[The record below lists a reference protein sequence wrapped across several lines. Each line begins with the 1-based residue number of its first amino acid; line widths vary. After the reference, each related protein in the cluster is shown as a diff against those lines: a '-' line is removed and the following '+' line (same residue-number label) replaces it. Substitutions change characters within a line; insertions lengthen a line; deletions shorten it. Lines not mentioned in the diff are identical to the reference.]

1 MIIKPILLHSSHS
14 CLKLATPNTS
24 HLQSCLSACVRFAP
38 TCSVSTY
45 DPASAPTTQLHPVS
59 ISLADQ
65 PKYGAVDSAASK
77 NYFPWSYVGDAHDP
91 NHQSVSVGT
100 ANNGLMRSV
109 AADIIKLAQLPLEAR
124 RCLKFK
130 EITLPLLS
138 VGQFCQHGMEVTFTK
153 DDVTVR
159 NQQGLIVL
167 TGHRDP
173 IRNLYLVR
181 LDNAAVTT
189 ETIPKPRVTPK
200 LPSLSPK
207 LPSVTDSAP
216 RVKLPITNQPIFHPK
231 TGTPKN
237 QPKPPI
243 SKSTPKPINPNP
255 KNPKPKTSHPQAIC
269 APLRSPRIEPP
280 IEPPPPTVGQ

>member
-14 CLKLATPNTS
+14 CLQLATPNTS
-24 HLQSCLSACVRFAP
+24 HLHSCLSTCVRFAP
-38 TCSVSTY
+38 TCSVSTF

-65 PKYGAVDSAASK
+65 PKYGAVDSAASN

-91 NHQSVSVGT
+91 THQSVSVGT

-109 AADIIKLAQLPLEAR
+109 VANIIKLAQLPLEAR

-138 VGQFCQHGMEVTFTK
+138 VGRFCQQGMEVTFTK
-153 DDVTVR
+153 DKVTVC

-167 TGHRDP
+167 TGRRDP
-173 IRNLYLVR
+173 VRNLYLVP
-181 LDNAAVTT
+181 LDNTSVTT
-189 ETIPKPRVTPK
+189 ETIPKPSVPTN
-200 LPSLSPK
+200 LTSLSPK

-216 RVKLPITNQPIFHPK
+216 RVKLSITNQLIF
-231 TGTPKN
+231 
-237 QPKPPI
+237 I
-243 SKSTPKPINPNP
+243 PN
-255 KNPKPKTSHPQAIC
+255 
-269 APLRSPRIEPP
+269 
-280 IEPPPPTVGQ
+280 